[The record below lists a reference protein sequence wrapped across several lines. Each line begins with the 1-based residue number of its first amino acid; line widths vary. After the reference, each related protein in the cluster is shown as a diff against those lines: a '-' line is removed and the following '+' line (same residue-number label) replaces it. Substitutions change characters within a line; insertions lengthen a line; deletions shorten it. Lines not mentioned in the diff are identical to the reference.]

1 MKRILTIA
9 LVLITAACSEKQTV
23 ASNEKKGAASAT
35 VLELTNEQLAN
46 GQIETARVQL
56 ALINGTVSL
65 NGVIDVPPQHMVSIT
80 CPMGGYVK
88 SIDLLPGQE
97 VAAGQALVTLEDP
110 AYIQLQ
116 QDYLVTKSRLQF
128 LLQENDRQRELAATE
143 AASQKAYQQVQ
154 SELAAEQ
161 AKLQALEQ
169 KLALIGINARQL
181 TATNISR
188 TVVIRSPIH
197 GFISKV
203 PINRGRYV
211 TATEVLAELIDPS
224 DLHAS
229 LTIFEKDLPA
239 VQIGQAVAVRTLNN
253 PQVVFPAEVLLVSK
267 NIDDSRSGMVHC
279 HFRKRHK
286 ELAPGM
292 AITAVVET
300 GKQQLPAVPE
310 SALLLSKGKYY
321 VFVAEAPN
329 RFRLTEVQ
337 PGERENGLVGIS
349 SNNVDWLNKTV
360 VTKGAFSLLGMLLK
374 NEEAE

>member
-1 MKRILTIA
+1 MKRILAIA
-9 LVLITAACSEKQTV
+9 LVLILAACGEKQTA
-23 ASNEKKGAASAT
+23 ASNEKKEAAATT
-35 VLELTNEQLAN
+35 VLELTKEQLAN
-46 GQIETARVQL
+46 GQIETGRVQQ

-88 SIDLLPGQE
+88 NIDLLPGQE
-97 VAAGQALVTLEDP
+97 VAVGQALVTLEDP

-116 QDYLVTKSRLQF
+116 QDYLVTKSRLLF
-128 LLQENDRQRELAATE
+128 LQQENDRQRELAATE

-154 SELAAEQ
+154 SELAAQQ
-161 AKLQALEQ
+161 ANLQAYEQ

-181 TATNISR
+181 TADNISR
-188 TVVIRSPIH
+188 TVIIRSPIH

-211 TATEVLAELIDPS
+211 TATEVLAELIDPG

-239 VQIGQAVAVRTLNN
+239 VQIGQAVEVRTLNN
-253 PQVVFPAEVLLVSK
+253 PNVVFPARVLLVSK
-267 NIDDSRSGMVHC
+267 NIDESRSGMVHC
-279 HFRKRHK
+279 HFMKMHK
-286 ELAPGM
+286 ELAPGL
-292 AITAVVET
+292 AVTAVIET

-321 VFVAEAPN
+321 VFVAESQN

-337 PGERENGLVGIS
+337 PGEKENGLVGIS
-349 SNNVDWLNKTV
+349 SNNADWLNKTV
-360 VTKGAFSLLGMLLK
+360 VTKGAFSMLGMLLK
-374 NEEAE
+374 SEEAE

>member
-1 MKRILTIA
+1 MKRILAIA
-9 LVLITAACSEKQTV
+9 LVLITTACGEKQT
-23 ASNEKKGAASAT
+23 AANNETREAAATT
-35 VLELTNEQLAN
+35 VLELTKEQLAN
-46 GQIETARVQL
+46 GQIETARVQS

-97 VAAGQALVTLEDP
+97 VAVGQALVTLEDP
-110 AYIQLQ
+110 SYIQLQ

-161 AKLQALEQ
+161 ANLQAFEQ

-181 TATNISR
+181 TAANISR
-188 TVVIRSPIH
+188 TVIIRSPIH

-211 TATEVLAELIDPS
+211 TATEVLAELMDPS

-239 VQIGQAVAVRTLNN
+239 VQIGQTVEVRTLNN

-279 HFRKRHK
+279 HFRRRHK
-286 ELAPGM
+286 ELAPGL
-292 AITAVVET
+292 AVTAVIET

-321 VFVAEAPN
+321 VFVAEAQN

-337 PGERENGLVGIS
+337 PGEKENGLVGIS

-360 VTKGAFSLLGMLLK
+360 VTKGAFSMLGMLLK
-374 NEEAE
+374 SEEAE